1 MSKKVKEPEILTLL
15 KDVRDR
21 ALALYSHFRVGAV
34 LVTRK
39 GTLYTGHNIES
50 SSYGLTMCA
59 ERVAMF
65 KALSEGE
72 REFDCI
78 YILAENNEYCPPCGA
93 CRQILN
99 DYAPGIEVVLVK
111 EDGHTRTINIEI
123 LLPEAFN
130 QNRLIKKK
138 K

>member
-1 MSKKVKEPEILTLL
+1 MNKKVNEQEILTLL
-15 KDVRDR
+15 KEMRDK

-34 LVTRK
+34 LVTRR
-39 GTLYTGHNIES
+39 GALYTGHNIES

-59 ERVAMF
+59 ERVAIF
-65 KALSEGE
+65 KALSDGE
-72 REFDCI
+72 REFNRI
-78 YILAENNEYCPPCGA
+78 YILAENNEFCPPCGA

-111 EDGHTRTINIEI
+111 EDGQTRSINIET

-130 QNRLIKKK
+130 QKQLLRRKK
-138 K
+138 